1 MKIILRR
8 LLARLTGTKV
18 TETEPKKAYIWHV
31 KDVETAKVIN
41 KLLHKFRSY
50 GRDLIADKSLKI
62 IDAELL
68 TQTLDCGV
76 IKTKRQL
83 LKQISDA
90 LGDNWKDTCTLTL
103 KAGIIHVEKAVAIK
117 VEK

>member
-1 MKIILRR
+1 MKTLRS
-8 LLARLTGTKV
+8 LIARLIRTKV
-18 TETEPKKAYIWHV
+18 TETELKKAYIWQV
-31 KDVETAKVIN
+31 KDVETAKIIN
-41 KLLHKFRSY
+41 KILYKFRAK
-50 GRDLIADKSLKI
+50 GRDLVADKSLKI

-83 LKQISDA
+83 LRQISDA

-103 KAGIIHVEKAVAIK
+103 KAGIIHVEKAIELK
-117 VEK
+117 K